1 VSDKLYII
9 AEAGVNHNGS
19 LQTAFELIEAA
30 CSSGA
35 DCIKFQAFSA
45 DELVTKK
52 APKAEYQKQ
61 EKEESQY
68 DMLLKLELSEED
80 FRKIAFRCSNRPL
93 DFLAT
98 PFSPKW
104 VKIFCDIGV
113 KGFKIS
119 SGSITSLNLL
129 KAIAKTKLPVILST
143 GMSEIEDIRRAVEVL
158 RGHGCDD
165 LSLLH
170 CVTLYPTPID
180 KVNLFAMHALKKEF
194 NVPVGFS
201 DHTTDT
207 MSGALAVAAGA
218 SILEKHFTLDRD
230 MEGPDHRASL
240 VPSEL
245 REYISQ
251 ARRAYVMCGH
261 CGKDISP
268 EELDIKKVVQSSLVA
283 KRFINKGETIS
294 EEILMEKRPATG
306 ISPMDLDKV
315 IGKIVIRDIEK
326 DEVLKYEYFKQ

>member
-1 VSDKLYII
+1 MINKIYVI

-30 CSSGA
+30 CDSGA

-61 EKEESQY
+61 KKEESQY
-68 DMLLKLELSEED
+68 EMLSKMELSEDD
-80 FRKIAFRCSNRPL
+80 FRKIAFRCSLRQL

-104 VKIFCDIGV
+104 VKILYDIGV
-113 KGFKIS
+113 KVFKIS

-129 KAIAKTKLPVILST
+129 KAIAETKLPVILST
-143 GMSEIEDIRRAVEVL
+143 GMSNIEEVKKAVVVL
-158 RGHGCDD
+158 KKYGCGD

-170 CVTLYPTPID
+170 CVSLYPTPID
-180 KVNLFAMHALKKEF
+180 KVNLFAMHALKEEF

-201 DHTTDT
+201 DHTTGT
-207 MSGALAVAAGA
+207 ISGALAVAAGA

-245 REYISQ
+245 REYVSQ
-251 ARRAYVMCGH
+251 ARRAYVMCGQSS
-261 CGKDISP
+261 KDISP
-268 EELDIKKVVQSSLVA
+268 EELDIKKVTQSSLVS
-283 KRFINKGETIS
+283 KRLIKQGETIS
-294 EEILMEKRPATG
+294 EEMLTEKRPATG
-306 ISPMDLDKV
+306 ISPMDTDKV
-315 IGKIVIRDIEK
+315 IGRIVSKDIEK
-326 DEVLKYEYFKQ
+326 DEVLKYEYFK

>member
-1 VSDKLYII
+1 MSISNNVPYII

-19 LQTAFELIEAA
+19 LQTAFEMIEVAYNA
-30 CSSGA
+30 GA

-45 DELVTKK
+45 DELVIRK
-52 APKAEYQKQ
+52 
-61 EKEESQY
+61 EKSQY
-68 DMLLKLELSEED
+68 EMLSKLELSEED
-80 FRKIAFRCSNRPL
+80 FKKIFCRCINMQL

-104 VKIFCDIGV
+104 VRILYGMGV

-119 SGSITSLNLL
+119 SGSITSLKLL
-129 KAIAKTKLPVILST
+129 KEIGETKLPVFLST
-143 GMSEIEDIRRAVEVL
+143 GMSKIEEIRNAVVVL
-158 RGHGCDD
+158 KDHGCNY
-165 LSLLH
+165 LYLLH
-170 CVTLYPTPID
+170 CVSLYPTPID
-180 KVNLFAMHALKKEF
+180 KVNLFAMHTLKKEF

-207 MSGALAVAAGA
+207 ISGALAVAAGA
-218 SILEKHFTLDRD
+218 DIIEKHFTLDRG
-230 MEGPDHRASL
+230 MEGPDHKISL

-245 REYISQ
+245 REYISE
-251 ARRAYVMCGH
+251 ARRAYVMCGQG
-261 CGKDISP
+261 GKDISS
-268 EELDIKKVVQSSLVA
+268 EELDMKKVVQSSLVA
-283 KRFINKGETIS
+283 RRLIKQGESIS
-294 EEILMEKRPATG
+294 EEMLIEKRPATG